1 MSSTTTLIEDF
12 QKFFIRYQKV
22 WNGCNARDM
31 NAFMSTDIAV
41 RWVGPG
47 PSISDWGYEETSNG
61 WVQAYKHY
69 EGHDPKWH
77 FKELHITPASE
88 NEVIATFWV
97 TFEMDGEFIDVVKLF
112 VQRFRKEQND
122 EWKLIR
128 EYCEHL
134 SSEFF
139 TSN

>member
-12 QKFFIRYQKV
+12 QSFFNRFQKV
-22 WNGCNARDM
+22 WNGCNADEM
-31 NAFMSTDIAV
+31 NALISPDIEV

-47 PSISDWGYEETSNG
+47 TDISDWGYEEACNG
-61 WVQAYKHY
+61 WIEAFNLY

-97 TFEMDGEFIDVVKLF
+97 TFEMDGKFIDVVKLF

-134 SSEFF
+134 NSESFI
-139 TSN
+139 SN

>member
-1 MSSTTTLIEDF
+1 MSTTTTLIEDF
-12 QKFFIRYQKV
+12 QRFFIHYQEV
-22 WNGCNARDM
+22 WNSCNAKDM
-31 NAFMSTDIAV
+31 NDLISPDISV

-47 PSISDWGYEETSNG
+47 PSISDWGYEETCDG

-69 EGHDPKWH
+69 EGHDPKGY
-77 FKELHITPASE
+77 FKELHITSASE

-97 TFEMDGEFIDVVKLF
+97 TFEMDGKQNDVVKLF
-112 VQRFRKEQND
+112 VQRFRKEQNH

-139 TSN
+139 ISN

>member
-1 MSSTTTLIEDF
+1 M
-12 QKFFIRYQKV
+12 
-22 WNGCNARDM
+22 
-31 NAFMSTDIAV
+31 
-41 RWVGPG
+41 
-47 PSISDWGYEETSNG
+47 
-61 WVQAYKHY
+61 
-69 EGHDPKWH
+69 
-77 FKELHITPASE
+77 HITPASE

-139 TSN
+139 ISN